1 MTPENLSLINQSF
14 SIQASNF
21 DSPTLQFSKADYLN
35 HVLEAVS
42 PAKSDLVLEVAAGT
56 AACGRTFSPAVKTVV
71 CLDAT
76 LPMLEAGKA
85 AADKS
90 GLTNLIFEK
99 GFAEDLPFLSR
110 SFDLVMSRLAFHHF
124 SAPAKAFEEMVRVL
138 KPEGRL
144 IMIDMEASPEPDR
157 AARDEIERM
166 RDPSHV
172 SNLTKDDMEMLFES
186 EGLSIE
192 HSDTVRIE
200 QHLESWMGLTR
211 TPPETEKAIRGRM
224 EAELSGGPKT
234 GFAPYR
240 KEDEICFEQRWVLT
254 IGRKSA

>member
-1 MTPENLSLINQSF
+1 MTPENLSLINESF
-14 SIQASNF
+14 SIQAKNF

-35 HVLEAVS
+35 HVLDTVRPE
-42 PAKSDLVLEVAAGT
+42 KSDLVLEVAAGT
-56 AACGRTFSPAVKTVV
+56 AACGRTFSPAVQTVV

-85 AADKS
+85 AAEQS

-99 GFAEDLPFLSR
+99 GVAEDLPFLSG

-124 SAPAKAFEEMVRVL
+124 SAPVKTFEEMVRVL
-138 KPEGRL
+138 KPNGRL
-144 IMIDMEASPEPDR
+144 VMIDMEATPEPDR
-157 AARDEIERM
+157 APRDAIEKM

-192 HSDTVRIE
+192 HSDTVPIE

-211 TPPETEKAIRGRM
+211 TPPETAKVIRDRM
-224 EAELSGGPKT
+224 VSELSGGPKT

-240 KEDEICFEQRWVLT
+240 KEGEICFEQRWVLT
-254 IGRKSA
+254 IGRKPA

>member
-124 SAPAKAFEEMVRVL
+124 SAPVKAFEEMVRVL

-172 SNLTKDDMEMLFES
+172 S
-186 EGLSIE
+186 
-192 HSDTVRIE
+192 
-200 QHLESWMGLTR
+200 TR

>member
-1 MTPENLSLINQSF
+1 
-14 SIQASNF
+14 
-21 DSPTLQFSKADYLN
+21 
-35 HVLEAVS
+35 
-42 PAKSDLVLEVAAGT
+42 
-56 AACGRTFSPAVKTVV
+56 
-71 CLDAT
+71 
-76 LPMLEAGKA
+76 
-85 AADKS
+85 
-90 GLTNLIFEK
+90 
-99 GFAEDLPFLSR
+99 
-110 SFDLVMSRLAFHHF
+110 MSRLAFHHF
-124 SAPAKAFEEMVRVL
+124 SAPVKAFEEMVRVL

-157 AARDEIERM
+157 AARDEIERT

>member
-56 AACGRTFSPAVKTVV
+56 LRPDFFSAVQTVV

-124 SAPAKAFEEMVRVL
+124 SAPVKAFEEMVRVL

-144 IMIDMEASPEPDR
+144 IMSR
-157 AARDEIERM
+157 YGRRLRNRTARPGTKSKECAIRLM
-166 RDPSHV
+166 SAILRRTTWRCFLSLRDSRLNTP
-172 SNLTKDDMEMLFES
+172 TPF
-186 EGLSIE
+186 GLSSISSPGWDSPGRRRKRKGDPR
-192 HSDTVRIE
+192 SDKRNSQAVRRPASRPI
-200 QHLESWMGLTR
+200 GKR
-211 TPPETEKAIRGRM
+211 T
-224 EAELSGGPKT
+224 
-234 GFAPYR
+234 
-240 KEDEICFEQRWVLT
+240 
-254 IGRKSA
+254 KSVSSSAGCS